1 MPFLLPD
8 GYTQP
13 VHSDAYFDYFSI
25 AALIGI
31 RSDTDSARPGARCTK
46 EGLRLGKGELLAAGT
61 ER

>member
-1 MPFLLPD
+1 LLPD
-8 GYTQP
+8 GYTEP

-46 EGLRLGKGELLAAGT
+46 EGLRLAKDEL
-61 ER
+61 

>member
-25 AALIGI
+25 TVLIGF
-31 RSDTDSARPGARCTK
+31 RSDTDSVRRALVAPR
-46 EGLRLGKGELLAAGT
+46 KGYD
-61 ER
+61 